1 MMSKP
6 LISILVPV
14 YNVNLYI
21 ERCARSLF
29 EQTYKNIEFI
39 FVNDCTP
46 DNSID
51 ILKTIITSYP
61 EVYDKVKIINHINNK
76 GLSYARNTALQN
88 ATGEYIIHIDSDD
101 FIDRNCIK
109 ELADKVINDSSIDV
123 VFCNFN
129 FILKG
134 NKSIPYNIPFNDE
147 KNTYICD
154 LLTRKT
160 TTYIWGKLI
169 RRSLLLENS
178 LFSVPGLNQG
188 EDYVLIP
195 RITFYANKIVKVEKA
210 LYNYIRYNI
219 NSYTQTIN
227 NNAIND
233 IIRANQILVDFFNS
247 DTNRSWPI
255 EESKAMNAITL
266 FYSAKP
272 NQYHYIASVYNKLDI
287 RNLKISILHKTILYL
302 AQNKLYY
309 IIYLLSKTRRFYNL
323 VSSKEI

>member
-109 ELADKVINDSSIDV
+109 ELADKVR
-123 VFCNFN
+123 
-129 FILKG
+129 FI
-134 NKSIPYNIPFNDE
+134 
-147 KNTYICD
+147 
-154 LLTRKT
+154 RQM
-160 TTYIWGKLI
+160 
-169 RRSLLLENS
+169 RS
-178 LFSVPGLNQG
+178 F
-188 EDYVLIP
+188 I
-195 RITFYANKIVKVEKA
+195 
-210 LYNYIRYNI
+210 
-219 NSYTQTIN
+219 
-227 NNAIND
+227 
-233 IIRANQILVDFFNS
+233 
-247 DTNRSWPI
+247 
-255 EESKAMNAITL
+255 
-266 FYSAKP
+266 
-272 NQYHYIASVYNKLDI
+272 
-287 RNLKISILHKTILYL
+287 
-302 AQNKLYY
+302 
-309 IIYLLSKTRRFYNL
+309 
-323 VSSKEI
+323 